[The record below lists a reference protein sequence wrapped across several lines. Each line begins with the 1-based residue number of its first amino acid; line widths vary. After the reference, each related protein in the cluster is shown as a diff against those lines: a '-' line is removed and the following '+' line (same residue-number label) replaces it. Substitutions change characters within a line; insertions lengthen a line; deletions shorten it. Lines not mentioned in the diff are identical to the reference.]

1 MPWHLP
7 PRVRSRSATLE
18 QLQETWEKPPD
29 QLTYKECWIRIVQ
42 LFETRL
48 ESGQRALDNRQLQDL
63 SAYCMAWPGYP
74 PKTPDLTGRLP
85 KDIWKA
91 PEVLTDK
98 LREALW
104 AYWPVKD
111 LEPVEF

>member
-1 MPWHLP
+1 
-7 PRVRSRSATLE
+7 VRSRPATLE

-29 QLTYKECWIRIVQ
+29 QLTYRECWIRIVQ
-42 LFETRL
+42 LFEARL

-63 SAYCMAWPGYP
+63 AAYCLAWPGHPGP
-74 PKTPDLTGRLP
+74 PDYQHRSRLYT
-85 KDIWKA
+85 DTIWEA
-91 PEVLTDK
+91 PEMLTDK

-104 AYWPVKD
+104 AYWPVKE